1 MYKIK
6 SFGKDSI
13 VNSARD
19 VIDTLNAR
27 YLGSSVAIHV
37 KKISGIVHVIFV
49 DVAPDGTVTDSY
61 TQRPITVEYFNH
73 VKTMPSM
80 HNSEKSVI

>member
-27 YLGSSVAIHV
+27 YQGSSVAIHI
-37 KKISGIVHVIFV
+37 KKTSGIVHVIFV
-49 DVAPDGTVTDSY
+49 DVAPDGIVTDSY
-61 TQRPITVEYFNH
+61 TLRPITVEYLQ
-73 VKTMPSM
+73 SC
-80 HNSEKSVI
+80 